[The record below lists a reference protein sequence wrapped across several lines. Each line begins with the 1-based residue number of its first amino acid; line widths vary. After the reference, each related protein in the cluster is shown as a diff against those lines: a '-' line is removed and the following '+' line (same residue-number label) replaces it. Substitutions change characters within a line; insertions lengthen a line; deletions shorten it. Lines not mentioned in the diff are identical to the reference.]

1 MARVQGSQECG
12 YWLQVRRLSPKCSA
26 DHLTLQDKTLRWLI
40 PVKNEPYLKTVKV
53 YVFLLLRIILYYK
66 AEVCKHDVPIGY
78 FGIFLDVLG
87 SCLVCFVHSVIWVGN
102 TFYVRNQSCGNKH
115 RMLYSGDRYLRAIYK
130 HLIFFLKYCSSSSLK
145 IWRHISC
152 GYTIVLLACFTK

>member
-12 YWLQVRRLSPKCSA
+12 YWLQVRSLKCSA

-66 AEVCKHDVPIGY
+66 PEVYEHDVPIGF

-102 TFYVRNQSCGNKH
+102 TFFMWGINPVATSTACCTAAIDIWEQFINTWFFFFWNIVH
-115 RMLYSGDRYLRAIYK
+115 LRRSKFDGI
-130 HLIFFLKYCSSSSLK
+130 
-145 IWRHISC
+145 
-152 GYTIVLLACFTK
+152 LAVGIPSFY